1 MFIVLQFGLIFQ
13 PAMSR
18 FSPFWQLR
26 QLSAAAATA
35 AATAAAAVAV
45 AISFE
50 VDLLWTINWRTK

>member
-1 MFIVLQFGLIFQ
+1 MFIVLRFGLIFQ
-13 PAMSR
+13 PTMSR

-26 QLSAAAATA
+26 QLSAA
-35 AATAAAAVAV
+35 AAAAVAV